1 MLSADNERPT
11 CFYLLHA
18 FALRFALH
26 LPLLHTTFQ
35 SNFFSSFFCANTR
48 NTNSNIFVESGMPV
62 QECHGSV
69 AARHLAAV
77 DRSYSTQ

>member
-1 MLSADNERPT
+1 MNAQHVSTYCMLSL
-11 CFYLLHA
+11 C
-18 FALRFALH
+18 ALRFIFHCYTQHFRAISF
-26 LPLLHTTFQ
+26 LL
-35 SNFFSSFFCANTR
+35 FFCANTR